1 MTDFKMVANRQVK
14 DKEQDGGVAMEATLS
29 VVAADIS
36 LIAAEE
42 SERQERQ
49 EENKATKDK
58 DLAVQLEIAMEEI
71 GRLKSL
77 MTMLLKK
84 ASIKEAEIQESSRD
98 IANSVARSPLP
109 DQWVGHR
116 SANGLAFGH
125 VQRFDRPKARLTRH
139 RRRPHYRSGS
149 RHNSRP
155 PKTPRHARQ

>member
-14 DKEQDGGVAMEATLS
+14 DKEQDGGVAMEGTLS

-49 EENKATKDK
+49 EENKAAKDK

-84 ASIKEAEIQESSRD
+84 APIKEAEIQESSRD
-98 IANSVARSPLP
+98 IANSVARSETEIQTSSSVELQQSSGNTP
-109 DQWVGHR
+109 DCV
-116 SANGLAFGH
+116 
-125 VQRFDRPKARLTRH
+125 ARTVAEITLQ
-139 RRRPHYRSGS
+139 SS
-149 RHNSRP
+149 NFQESEEN
-155 PKTPRHARQ
+155 